1 MVETVFIK
9 GLGLIGSSLARAIRQ
24 DHPQIQIIASDVNEE
39 TLQYAKE
46 NNIADRVV
54 TDMTGVDQADYIIL
68 ASPVSQI
75 IKDIT
80 ALANLKLKSGV
91 IITDVGSTKQ
101 TIMQAGKVLTQRNL
115 TFIGGHPMAGSH
127 KSGVQAG
134 RADLIENAY
143 YFLLPASESTDTSK
157 LTWLLAGTNAKWL
170 ELTPS
175 QHDKIVAQ
183 ISHVPH
189 IIAAELVNQTQQA
202 FKDEPVGMR
211 VAAGGFKSVTR
222 IAASDPT
229 MWSAILLNNKELIL
243 KQLTSYITGLEN
255 IGALIKKEDR
265 SALFDFFKQAKVS
278 RESLNT
284 PARAPF
290 YDLFLNIPDKSGEI
304 ARVTGMLAKHHL
316 SIINIQILEVREDIN
331 GILQL
336 VFNTEEA
343 RDQAARILEKDYEIV
358 TR

>member
-9 GLGLIGSSLARAIRQ
+9 GLGLIGSSLARAIKQ
-24 DHPQIQIIASDVNEE
+24 SHPQTQIIASDINEE
-39 TLQYAKE
+39 ALQYAKE
-46 NNIADRVV
+46 NNIADKVV
-54 TDMTGVDQADYIIL
+54 TDMTGSGQADYIIL

-75 IKDIT
+75 IKDIAT
-80 ALANLKLKSGV
+80 LAKLNLKPGV

-101 TIMQAGKVLTQRNL
+101 TVMQAARVLTQRGV

-143 YFLLPASESTDTSK
+143 YFLLPASQTADVTK
-157 LTWLLAGTNAKWL
+157 LTRLLAGTNAKWL
-170 ELTPS
+170 PLSPA

-189 IIAAELVNQTQQA
+189 IIAAELVNQTQQT

-229 MWSAILLNNKELIL
+229 MWSAILLNNKKLIL
-243 KQLTSYITGLEN
+243 KQLRSYIAGLEK
-255 IGALIKKEDR
+255 IDGLIEEENR
-265 SALFDFFKQAKVS
+265 PALFDFFQQAKVR

-284 PARAPF
+284 AARAPF
-290 YDLFLNIPDKSGEI
+290 YDLFLNIPDKTGEI
-304 ARVTGMLAKHHL
+304 AKVTGILAKQNISL
-316 SIINIQILEVREDIN
+316 INIQILEVREDIN

-336 VFNTEEA
+336 VFSTA
-343 RDQAARILEKDYEIV
+343 AACDKAARILANDYEIV

>member
-1 MVETVFIK
+1 METVFIK
-9 GLGLIGSSLARAIRQ
+9 GLGLIGSSLARAIKQ
-24 DHPQIQIIASDVNEE
+24 AHPQTQIIASDINEE
-39 TLQYAKE
+39 TLQYAEVNK
-46 NNIADRVV
+46 IIDQGV
-54 TDMTGVDQADYIIL
+54 TGMKGSELADYIIL

-75 IKDIT
+75 IKDI
-80 ALANLKLKSGV
+80 ASLAKQKLKPEV

-101 TIMQAGKVLTQRNL
+101 TVMQAAQALTRRGL

-127 KSGVQAG
+127 KSGVRAG

-143 YFLLPASESTDTSK
+143 YFLIPALQTTGVSK
-157 LTWLLAGTNAKWL
+157 LIDLLRGTNAKWL
-170 ELTPS
+170 QVAPA

-183 ISHVPH
+183 VSHLPH
-189 IIAAELVNQTQQA
+189 IIAAELVNQTQQT

-243 KQLTSYITGLEN
+243 KQLHDYTAGLEN
-255 IGALIKKEDR
+255 ISSLIQKEDR
-265 SALFDFFKQAKVS
+265 SALFDFFQQAKAR

-290 YDLFLNIPDKSGEI
+290 YDLFLNIPDKNGEI
-304 ARVTGMLAKHHL
+304 AKVTGILAKQNISL
-316 SIINIQILEVREDIN
+316 INIQILEVREDIN

-336 VFNTEEA
+336 VFSTA
-343 RDQAARILEKDYEIV
+343 ATRDRAARVLANDYEIV
-358 TR
+358 MR

>member
-1 MVETVFIK
+1 M
-9 GLGLIGSSLARAIRQ
+9 GLIGSSLARAIKQ
-24 DHPQIQIIASDVNEE
+24 DHPQIKIIAGDIDEKS
-39 TLQYAKE
+39 LLYAKKHK
-46 NNIADRVV
+46 IADQIV
-54 TDMTGVDQADYIIL
+54 TDMTGIEQADYIIL

-75 IKDIT
+75 IKDI
-80 ALANLKLKSGV
+80 AILADKKLKPGV

-101 TIMQAGKVLTQRNL
+101 TVMQAAQALNHRSL

-143 YFLLPASESTDTSK
+143 YFLIPASKNTDISK

-170 ELTPS
+170 QVTPA

-229 MWSAILLNNKELIL
+229 MWSAILLNNRELIL
-243 KQLTSYITGLEN
+243 KQLTGYITGLEN
-255 IGALIKKEDR
+255 VSTLIEKEDR
-265 SALFDFFKQAKVS
+265 SALFDFFKRAKVS
-278 RESLNT
+278 RESLNA

-304 ARVTGMLAKHHL
+304 AKVTGILAKHHL
-316 SIINIQILEVREDIN
+316 SIINIQVLEVREDIN

-336 VFNTEEA
+336 VFNTEKA
-343 RDQAARILEKDYEIV
+343 RDQATRILEKDYEIV

>member
-1 MVETVFIK
+1 METVFIK
-9 GLGLIGSSLARAIRQ
+9 GLGLIGSSLARAIKQ

-46 NNIADRVV
+46 NNIADQVV
-54 TDMTGVDQADYIIL
+54 TDMTGVEQADYIIL

-75 IKDIT
+75 IKDIAT
-80 ALANLKLKSGV
+80 LANLKLKSGV

-101 TIMQAGKVLTQRNL
+101 TIMQAAKVLTQQNL

-143 YFLLPASESTDTSK
+143 YFLLPASESADTSK

-229 MWSAILLNNKELIL
+229 MWSAILPNNKELIL

-255 IGALIKKEDR
+255 IGALIEKEDR
-265 SALFDFFKQAKVS
+265 SD
-278 RESLNT
+278 R
-284 PARAPF
+284 
-290 YDLFLNIPDKSGEI
+290 KS
-304 ARVTGMLAKHHL
+304 V
-316 SIINIQILEVREDIN
+316 V
-331 GILQL
+331 
-336 VFNTEEA
+336 
-343 RDQAARILEKDYEIV
+343 
-358 TR
+358 